1 VRGRDRRLGDALRRR
16 CQGRRALLLGIAALF
31 AASAAV
37 SLHATDAL
45 RRIELESVDL
55 RFAVRGVQTPPAD
68 VIVVGVD
75 DKTFD
80 ELNVQW
86 PFRRGLHARVMDRLA
101 ADGARVIAY
110 DVQFTEPSPFAGE
123 DEKLLAAASRH
134 ASRLVLAT
142 TDVDEQ
148 AGTRVLGDGRAFEE
162 IGGRVGNAVLPADAN
177 AVRRRVPYAVQGLR
191 SFAVAAVEQGS
202 GRRVARA
209 PFGERGAWIDFHGPG
224 GTLRFVSFSDV
235 LAGRFRPGTF
245 RGAYVVVGA
254 ANNTLHDEASTST
267 SGSELM
273 WGPEIQ
279 AEAIDTIR
287 RGFPLRDAPGWVG
300 VAALLGLALVPGLL
314 SLRLSPSRAFL
325 ACLGLAVVVAAAA
338 QAAFFAGWVLP
349 VTVPLASLAFATVA
363 TLAVAA
369 VLEAF
374 ERQRV
379 RDAFARFVPASVV
392 DVVLDRTAGELRLG
406 GSSRECTVMF
416 SDLRGFTS
424 YSETRAPDRVIEV
437 LNAYLT
443 EMSDAILDHG
453 GTLVSYMGDGIMAVF
468 GAPLEQPDHRDRA
481 LAAARDML
489 ARLDAFNERMCDEV
503 ADGFRMG
510 IGINTG
516 LVMSGNVGSS
526 RRLEYTAIGD
536 TVNTASRIEGM
547 TKGTPYQ
554 VFLADSTYTG
564 LRERPSDLVFVDELP
579 IRGRQS
585 RVRLWGL
592 AADTTAVDAT
602 VVPLRPAAPG

>member
-1 VRGRDRRLGDALRRR
+1 VRGRNLSVAAALRRR
-16 CQGRRALLLGIAALF
+16 CQGRRALLLGIAALL
-31 AASAAV
+31 AATGAAG
-37 SLHATDAL
+37 LQATDAL
-45 RRIELESVDL
+45 RRIELETVDL
-55 RFAVRGVQTPPAD
+55 RFAVRGEQRPPSD
-68 VIVVGVD
+68 VIVVGID
-75 DKTFD
+75 DETFD

-86 PFRRGLHARVMDRLA
+86 PFKRGMHARVMDRLA
-101 ADGARVIAY
+101 RDGARLIAY
-110 DVQFTEPSPFAGE
+110 DVQFTEPSPFPRE
-123 DEKLLAAASRH
+123 DDKLLSAASRH

-142 TDVDEQ
+142 TDVDER
-148 AGTRVLGDGRAFEE
+148 AGTRVLGDGRAFEA

-177 AVRRRVPYAVQGLR
+177 AVRRRVPHAVQDLE
-191 SFAVAAVEQGS
+191 SFAVAAVEQGT
-202 GRRVARA
+202 GRGVARE
-209 PFGERGAWIDFHGPG
+209 PFGDRGAWIDFHGPG
-224 GTLRFVSFSDV
+224 GTLRFVPFSDV
-235 LAGRFRPGTF
+235 LNGRFRPGTF
-245 RGAYVVVGA
+245 RDAYVVVGA
-254 ANNTLHDEASTST
+254 ANNTLHDEAPTST

-287 RGFPLRDAPGWVG
+287 RGFPLRDAPGWIG
-300 VAALLGLALVPGLL
+300 IAALLALAGVPGLL
-314 SLRLSPSRAFL
+314 SMRLSSSRAFL
-325 ACLGLAVVVAAAA
+325 ACLGLAGVVAAAA
-338 QAAFFAGWVLP
+338 QAAFFAGLVVP
-349 VTVPLASLAFATVA
+349 VVVPLASLAFATVA

-392 DVVLDRTAGELRLG
+392 DVVLDKTQGELRLG
-406 GSSRECTVMF
+406 GASRECTVLF

-424 YSETRAPDRVIEV
+424 YSESRAPDRVIEV

-443 EMSDAILDHG
+443 EMSDAILDHC

-481 LAAARDML
+481 VAAARTML
-489 ARLDAFNERMCDEV
+489 AKLEAFNERMRDEV
-503 ADGFRMG
+503 DDGFRMG

-516 LVMSGNVGSS
+516 LVMSGNVGSA

-554 VFLADSTYTG
+554 VLLAESTYTG
-564 LRERPSDLVFVDELP
+564 LREHPDDLVFFDELP

-585 RVRLWGL
+585 RVRLWAL
-592 AADTTAVDAT
+592 AAGSAAGDRT
-602 VVPLRPAAPG
+602 VVALQPAARG

>member
-1 VRGRDRRLGDALRRR
+1 VGLRDRRIGSALRRR
-16 CQGRRALLLGIAALF
+16 CQGRRALLLAVAAVF
-31 AASAAV
+31 AAGAAAT
-37 SLHATDAL
+37 LDATDAL

-55 RFAVRGVQTPPAD
+55 RFAIRGDERPPGD
-68 VIVVGVD
+68 IVVVGVD
-75 DKTFD
+75 DKTFSD
-80 ELNVQW
+80 LDVQW
-86 PFRRGLHARVMDRLA
+86 PFKRGLHAQVMDRLA
-101 ADGARVIAY
+101 RDGAKVIAY
-110 DVQFTEPSPFAGE
+110 DVQFTEPSPFPRE
-123 DEKLLAAASRH
+123 DEKLLAAASRN
-134 ASRLVLAT
+134 ARRLVLAT
-142 TDVDEQ
+142 TDVDPR
-148 AGTRVLGDGRAFEE
+148 AGTRVLGDGRAFEQ
-162 IGGRVGNAVLPADAN
+162 IGGRVGNGVLPADAN

-191 SFAVAAVEQGS
+191 SFAVATVQQGTH
-202 GRRVARA
+202 RPVARG

-224 GTLRFVSFSDV
+224 GTLKFVSFSDV
-235 LAGRFRPGTF
+235 LRGRFARGTF
-245 RGAYVVVGA
+245 RDAYVVVGA
-254 ANNTLHDEASTST
+254 ANNTLHDEAPTST

-279 AEAIDTIR
+279 AEAVDTIR

-300 VAALLGLALVPGLL
+300 VLALLALAIVPGLL
-314 SLRLSPSRAFL
+314 SMRLSPSRAFL
-325 ACLGLAVVVAAAA
+325 SCLGLAFVVAAAA
-338 QAAFFAGWVLP
+338 QVAFLGGLVVP

-392 DVVLDRTAGELRLG
+392 DVVLDKTAGELRLG
-406 GSSRECTVMF
+406 GASRECTVLF

-424 YSETRAPDRVIEV
+424 YSESRAPDRVIEV

-481 LAAARDML
+481 LAAARAML
-489 ARLDAFNERMCDEV
+489 ARLDAFNERMRDELP
-503 ADGFRMG
+503 DGFRMG
-510 IGINTG
+510 IGVNSG

-547 TKGTPYQ
+547 TKGTPHQ
-554 VFLADSTYTG
+554 LFVADSTYCG
-564 LRERPSDLVFVDELP
+564 LRARPDDLVFVDELP
-579 IRGRQS
+579 VRGRQS
-585 RVRLWGL
+585 RVRLWAP
-592 AADTTAVDAT
+592 AAETIADDAT
-602 VVPLRPAAPG
+602 VVALRPTAPG